1 MEAAKGYALNR
12 KEHKPLQVNPIK
24 HSQPMGA
31 ALAFMGIKNCLPLMH
46 ASQGCAS
53 YTKVFYTRHFNEPI
67 PMYNTSVTDITAVL
81 DGGDYSILLSI
92 ENITKKNKGMKPELI
107 GLHTTGLT
115 ETKGD
120 DVRGVGMHIEI
131 PYCYVNT
138 PDYEGGMETGWALVA
153 KALIA
158 QHTAPAE
165 TCKANKLLL
174 LPHVG
179 IQPGEIEKIKAMC
192 EDFGFETLALPDL
205 STSLDGY
212 LSEGQGKLG
221 TGAIGIDDIVRLG
234 DTETVITIGHSM
246 KVAAKALQEKNPSVF
261 HVHFDHLMGL
271 DANDNFVA
279 ELMKVRQIDPPPLI
293 KRWRGRL
300 QDAMLDSHFLIGA
313 AHIVVTGEPDMCI
326 GICELLQSVGGTIDA
341 VVATNYSPV
350 LEKIKAPHV
359 FVGDLED
366 AVPFFESADLVISNF
381 HTERILHMNEKCHG
395 GLMLRGFPN
404 YEELGNQ
411 LKSDQL
417 YEGGCFCIFEAAN
430 ILRHVLHSEP
440 HLSEEENDG

>member
-1 MEAAKGYALNR
+1 MNTQKKIELNR

-31 ALAFMGIKNCLPLMH
+31 ALAYMGVQNCLPLMH

-67 PMYNTSVTDITAVL
+67 AMYNTSVSDITAIL
-81 DGGDYSILLSI
+81 DGGDYSILMAI
-92 ENITKKNKGMKPELI
+92 ENITKKNKAMKPELI

-120 DVRGVGMHIEI
+120 DVGSVGMHIEI

-138 PDYEGGMETGWALVA
+138 PDFEGGMESGWALTA
-153 KALIA
+153 KALIE
-158 QHTAPAE
+158 QHTE
-165 TCKANKLLL
+165 KTEEIKSHKLLL
-174 LPHVG
+174 LPHVST
-179 IQPGEIEKIKAMC
+179 QPVEIEKIKELC
-192 EDFGFETLALPDL
+192 EGFGFETYALPDL

-221 TGAIGIDDIVRLG
+221 TGAISIEDIKALG
-234 DTETVITIGHSM
+234 DTATVITIGSSM
-246 KVAAKALQEKNPSVF
+246 DMAAKALLEKNPKIS
-261 HVHFDHLMGL
+261 HIHFDHLMGQEK
-271 DANDNFVA
+271 NDNFVA
-279 ELMKVRQIDPPPLI
+279 ELMKIRQIDPPPLV

-300 QDAMLDSHFLIGA
+300 QDAMLDSHFLIGSS
-313 AHIVVTGEPDMCI
+313 HFVVTGEPDMCI

-341 VVATNYSPV
+341 VVSTVYSPV
-350 LEKIKAPHV
+350 LEKINAGTV

-366 AVPFFESADLVISNF
+366 AKSYFTDADLVISNF
-381 HTERILHMNEKCHG
+381 HAERLLHMDEYSHA

-411 LKSDQL
+411 LKNDQL
-417 YEGGCFCIFEAAN
+417 YEGSTYFLFEAAN
-430 ILRHVLHSEP
+430 KLREIKHH
-440 HLSEEENDG
+440 G

>member
-1 MEAAKGYALNR
+1 MEYELSR

-31 ALAFMGIKNCLPLMH
+31 ALAYMGIKNCLPLMH

-67 PMYNTSVTDITAVL
+67 PMYNTSVSDITAVL

-92 ENITKKNKGMKPELI
+92 ENITKKNKSMKPELI

-138 PDYEGGMETGWALVA
+138 PDYEGGMQSGWALTV
-153 KALIA
+153 KALIE
-158 QHTAPAE
+158 QHTKPSE
-165 TCKANKLLL
+165 ELKANKLVL
-174 LPHVG
+174 LPNVS
-179 IQPGEIEKIKAMC
+179 IQPAEIEKIKECC
-192 EDFGFETLALPDL
+192 EGFGFETYALPDL

-221 TGAIGIDDIVRLG
+221 TGAISIEDIRELASASS
-234 DTETVITIGHSM
+234 VITIGESM
-246 KVAAKALQEKNPSVF
+246 KIASKALLAKNDQMR
-261 HVHFDHLMGL
+261 HVHFNHLMGL
-271 DANDNFVA
+271 ETNDNFVTQ
-279 ELMKVRQIDPPPLI
+279 LMKIRHIEPRPLI

-300 QDAMLDSHFLIGA
+300 QDAMLDAHFLIGSS
-313 AHIVVTGEPDMCI
+313 HFVVTGEPDMCI
-326 GICELLQSVGGTIDA
+326 GMCELLQSVGGTIDA
-341 VVATNYSPV
+341 VIATNYTPV
-350 LEKIKAPHV
+350 LEEIKAGTV

-366 AVPFFESADLVISNF
+366 AKPFFKKADLVVSNF
-381 HTERILHMNEKCHG
+381 HAERLLHSSKNTA
-395 GLMLRGFPN
+395 LILRGFPN

-417 YEGGCFCIFEAAN
+417 YEGSTNFIFEVAN
-430 ILRHVLHSEP
+430 TLRHVKHE
-440 HLSEEENDG
+440 H

>member
-1 MEAAKGYALNR
+1 MEQVEDIALSR

-67 PMYNTSVTDITAVL
+67 AMYNTSVSDITAVL

-120 DVRGVGMHIEI
+120 DVRAVGMHIEI

-138 PDYEGGMETGWALVA
+138 PDFEGGMESGWALTV
-153 KALIA
+153 KALIE
-158 QHTAPAE
+158 QHTAEATE
-165 TCKANKLLL
+165 CKPNKLLL
-174 LPHVG
+174 MPHVS
-179 IQPGEIEKIKAMC
+179 IQPGEIEKLKAVC
-192 EDFGFETLALPDL
+192 EDFGFETYALPDL

-221 TGAIGIDDIVRLG
+221 TGGISIDDIVGLG
-234 DTETVITIGHSM
+234 DTETVITIGYSM
-246 KVAAKALQEKNPSVF
+246 KVGADALRKKNPAVR

-271 DANDNFVA
+271 ENNDKFVA
-279 ELMKVRQIDPPPLI
+279 ELMKIRHIDPTPLL

-300 QDAMLDSHFLIGA
+300 QDAMLDSHFLIGS
-313 AHIVVTGEPDMCI
+313 AHVVVTGEPDMCV
-326 GICELLQSVGGTIDA
+326 GICELLQSVGGIIDA
-341 VVATNYSPV
+341 VVATTYSPV
-350 LEKIKAPHV
+350 LEQIDAGTV

-366 AVPFFESADLVISNF
+366 AAKHFEKADLVISNF
-381 HTERILHMNEKCHG
+381 HSERILHMNDKCHA

-411 LKSDQL
+411 LKNDQL
-417 YEGGCFCIFEAAN
+417 YEGSCFFLFEAAN
-430 ILRHVLHSEP
+430 ILRHVRHGEA
-440 HLSEEENDG
+440 H

>member
-1 MEAAKGYALNR
+1 MEYELSR

-31 ALAFMGIKNCLPLMH
+31 ALAYMGIKNCLPLMH

-67 PMYNTSVTDITAVL
+67 PMYNTSVSDITAVL

-92 ENITKKNKGMKPELI
+92 ENITKKNKSMKPELI

-138 PDYEGGMETGWALVA
+138 PDYEGGMQSGWALTV
-153 KALIA
+153 KALIE
-158 QHTAPAE
+158 QHTKPSE
-165 TCKANKLLL
+165 ELKANKLVL
-174 LPHVG
+174 LPHVSM
-179 IQPGEIEKIKAMC
+179 QPAEIEKIKECC
-192 EDFGFETLALPDL
+192 EGFGFETYALPDL

-221 TGAIGIDDIVRLG
+221 TGAISIEDIRELASAS
-234 DTETVITIGHSM
+234 TVITIGDSM
-246 KVAAKALQEKNPSVF
+246 KIASKALLVKNEQMT
-261 HVHFDHLMGL
+261 HVHFNHLMGL
-271 DANDNFVA
+271 EANDNFVV
-279 ELMKVRQIDPPPLI
+279 ELMKIRQIEPRPLV

-300 QDAMLDSHFLIGA
+300 QDAMLDAHFLIGSS
-313 AHIVVTGEPDMCI
+313 HFVVTGEPDMCI
-326 GICELLQSVGGTIDA
+326 GMCELLQSVGGTID
-341 VVATNYSPV
+341 VVIATNYTPV
-350 LEKIKAPHV
+350 LEEIRAGTV

-366 AVPFFESADLVISNF
+366 AKPFFKKADLVISNF
-381 HTERILHMNEKCHG
+381 HAERLLHSSKNTA
-395 GLMLRGFPN
+395 LILRGFPN

-417 YEGGCFCIFEAAN
+417 YEGSTNFIFEVAN
-430 ILRHVLHSEP
+430 ALRHVKHE
-440 HLSEEENDG
+440 H

>member
-1 MEAAKGYALNR
+1 MEAEQSIELSR

-67 PMYNTSVTDITAVL
+67 AMYNTSVSDITAVL
-81 DGGDYSILLSI
+81 DGGDYSILLAI
-92 ENITKKNKGMKPELI
+92 ENITKKNQTMKPELI

-120 DVRGVGMHIEI
+120 DVRSVGTHIEI

-138 PDYEGGMETGWALVA
+138 PDFEGGLESGWALTV
-153 KALIA
+153 KALIE
-158 QHTAPAE
+158 QHTE
-165 TCKANKLLL
+165 NEVNVKANKLLI
-174 LPHVG
+174 LPHVS
-179 IQPGEIEKIKAMC
+179 IQPIEVEKIKEFC
-192 EDFGFETLALPDL
+192 EGFGFETYALPDL

-221 TGAIGIDDIVRLG
+221 TGAIGIEDIRSLS
-234 DTETVITIGHSM
+234 ECANVITLGSSM
-246 KVAAKALQEKNPSVF
+246 KIAAKALLEKNENIN
-261 HVHFDHLMGL
+261 HTHFEHLMGQNN
-271 DANDNFVA
+271 NDNFVA
-279 ELMKVRQIDPPPLI
+279 LLMKIRQIEPRPNV

-300 QDAMLDSHFLIGA
+300 QDAMLDSHFLIGSSTF
-313 AHIVVTGEPDMCI
+313 VVTGEPDMCI
-326 GICELLQSVGGTIDA
+326 GICELLQSVGGTVEA
-341 VVATNYSPV
+341 VVATTYSKV
-350 LEKIKAPHV
+350 LEGIDAKNV

-366 AVPFFESADLVISNF
+366 AKKHFEKADLVISNF
-381 HTERILHMNEKCHG
+381 HAERLLHSYKNIA
-395 GLMLRGFPN
+395 LVLRGFPN

-411 LKSDQL
+411 LKNDQL
-417 YEGGCFCIFEAAN
+417 YEGSTYFLFEIAN
-430 ILRHVLHSEP
+430 KLREVKHH
-440 HLSEEENDG
+440 G